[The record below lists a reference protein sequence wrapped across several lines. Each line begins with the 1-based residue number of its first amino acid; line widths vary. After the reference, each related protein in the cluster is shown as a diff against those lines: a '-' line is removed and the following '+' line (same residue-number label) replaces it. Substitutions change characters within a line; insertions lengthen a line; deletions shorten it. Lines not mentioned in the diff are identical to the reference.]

1 MSKTG
6 SLDVSDLWVSKTSLS
21 ILESLW
27 SLDILMSKDN
37 SLDDVDGVSS
47 STVSTSNLV
56 VQLGDGSAERVV
68 SVFLVHVDDIV
79 SGLIL
84 HDNTV
89 VSNGVGV
96 SLVDFT
102 D

>member
-1 MSKTG
+1 MGKTS

-27 SLDILMSKDN
+27 SPDLLVSEDN
-37 SLDDVDGVSS
+37 SLDDVDGVTS
-47 STVSTSNLV
+47 STVSTSNFV
-56 VQLGDGSAERVV
+56 VQLGNGSAERVV

-79 SGLIL
+79 SGLVL

-89 VSNGVGV
+89 VSDGVGV
-96 SLVDFT
+96 SFVDFT